1 MHYLIKPIPR
11 ETLLNTLA
19 ALGDNVTDV
28 LVADDEP
35 EALQLFMRML
45 ASAARPY
52 RVLRASN
59 GRQALELLRERRP
72 HALLLDLIMPE
83 MDGFQVLDEK
93 RRDPL
98 IRDIPT
104 VVISSRDPL
113 GTPII
118 SEGLTVARSGGL
130 SRRDLVACM
139 QAVSAVL
146 APEGERR

>member
-1 MHYLIKPIPR
+1 
-11 ETLLNTLA
+11 
-19 ALGDNVTDV
+19 
-28 LVADDEP
+28 
-35 EALQLFMRML
+35 
-45 ASAARPY
+45 
-52 RVLRASN
+52 
-59 GRQALELLRERRP
+59 
-72 HALLLDLIMPE
+72 MPE
-83 MDGFQVLDEK
+83 MDGFQVLAEK

-113 GTPII
+113 GTPIV

-130 SRRDLVACM
+130 SLRDLVACV